1 MCLKWLIATIL
12 KILDYH
18 VTRDFFATRSD
29 SEKFNQNLRTA
40 MIHALTLR
48 NKETITFFFGKTRM
62 NIEGERGR
70 TVYAMRVQCK
80 QTSDNGQTLDCFDFS
95 LFRKNNKIYD
105 QSKQK

>member
-1 MCLKWLIATIL
+1 M
-12 KILDYH
+12 
-18 VTRDFFATRSD
+18 
-29 SEKFNQNLRTA
+29 
-40 MIHALTLR
+40 
-48 NKETITFFFGKTRM
+48 M